1 MEGAEAS
8 DSWLQR
14 LAAGE
19 MAAAESLW
27 RQFFTR
33 LQSYAAVCLRDGAAR
48 TADPDDIV
56 LSVFRSLCRMIDRQ
70 AIPSLSDPEQLWPL
84 LAVIAARKVKRL
96 ARKVKRLARKS
107 RRGSPGEI
115 ILETDLRAFDVMEG
129 EVSVLGNALG
139 SEPSPELAAAL
150 RDELEALMSRIEPAE
165 RAIAQQWLEGRT
177 VSDVSAAVNVPE
189 RTVARK
195 LAKIRRLLRERGE
208 RLDDIPV
215 E

>member
-14 LAAGE
+14 LAAGD
-19 MAAAESLW
+19 MSAAESLW

-33 LQSYAAVCLRDGAAR
+33 LQNYAAVCLRDGAAR
-48 TADPDDIV
+48 TAAPDDIV

-96 ARKVKRLARKS
+96 ARKS
-107 RRGSPGEI
+107 RRGRPGEI

-150 RDELEALMSRIEPAE
+150 RDELEVLMSRIESTE
-165 RAIAQQWLEGRT
+165 QAIAARWLEGRT
-177 VSDVSAAVNVPE
+177 IPDISTAIDVPE

-208 RLDDIPV
+208 RLDDIPLS
-215 E
+215 